1 MRPTLPNPAPPAM
14 SVRQAADALDCHSN
28 TVRRY
33 IARGRLPA
41 YRVGPKLLRVRAE
54 DVAALARPLVTARQP

>member
-1 MRPTLPNPAPPAM
+1 MRPTLPHPVPDLTI
-14 SVRQAADALDCHSN
+14 RQAADALNCHPN
-28 TVRRY
+28 TLRRY

-54 DVAALARPLVTARQP
+54 DVAALARPLATVR